1 MNMWNRDFVRA
12 HYPAQVKDLIS
23 EGPGGTLLVR
33 SPPRPEV
40 MGEKVI
46 SDDCD
51 FGWMTVWA
59 SEMGDAVMLDSLLC
73 HADRF
78 MHPTW
83 RSGGPYYPRNDQ
95 SRSGDV
101 QTPSAIAMY

>member
-59 SEMGDAVMLDSLLC
+59 SEMGDAAVLDCLLR

-78 MHPTW
+78 VYPTW
-83 RSGGPYYPRNDQ
+83 RSSGPYYPRNVQ